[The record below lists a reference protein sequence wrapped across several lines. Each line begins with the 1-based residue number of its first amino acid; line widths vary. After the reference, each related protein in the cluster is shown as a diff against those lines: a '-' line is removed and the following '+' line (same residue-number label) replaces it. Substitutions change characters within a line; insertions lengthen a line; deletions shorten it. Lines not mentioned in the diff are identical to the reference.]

1 MLNHR
6 WPDFFIVGAPRT
18 GTTSL
23 QNYFEEI
30 PNILMCPKESGYFS
44 KLSPGPTI
52 SEENYS
58 NSFQI
63 ASDKQLVGDATAIY
77 LRDPETPQL
86 IHDANP
92 DAKIIIMLRDPV
104 ERAFSHYLM
113 YLRDG
118 YETDSFSNK
127 LKDFIL
133 KKPTSGNFYN
143 YIIMPS
149 FYHKSITRY
158 LNIFGKKNIKILIYE
173 DFSANTIKIVQEILD
188 FLDISGFMPKNI
200 GKKYNEYGKPL
211 GETGRSIIENTTIK
225 NIAKR
230 FLPKSKRTSLQ
241 KTIFNQKGQKPTL
254 NENDTKILQDLF
266 QDDVIQLKK
275 SLNRNLN
282 WIHFPEN

>member
-30 PNILMCPKESGYFS
+30 PDIFMCPKESGYFS

-52 SEENYS
+52 SEENYF
-58 NSFQI
+58 NSFKI
-63 ASDKQLVGDATAIY
+63 ASDKQLIGDATAIY
-77 LRDPETPQL
+77 LRDSETPKL
-86 IHDANP
+86 IHGTNP
-92 DAKIIIMLRDPV
+92 DSKIIILLRDPI

-118 YETDSFSNK
+118 YESDTFSNK
-127 LKDFIL
+127 LKDFIS
-133 KKPTSGNFYN
+133 KKPTTGNFYN

-149 FYHKSITRY
+149 FYHESIIRY
-158 LNIFGKKNIKILIYE
+158 LNIFGEKNVRIWIYE
-173 DFSANTIKIVQEILD
+173 EFSANTPKIVQEILD
-188 FLDISGFMPKNI
+188 FLGVLGFMPKNV

-211 GETGRSIIENTTIK
+211 GETSRSIVENTTIK

-241 KTIFNQKGQKPTL
+241 KTVFNQKGQKPVL
-254 NENDTKILQDLF
+254 CENDIRILQDLF
-266 QDDVIQLKK
+266 QDDVIKLKK
-275 SLNRNLN
+275 LLNRNLN
-282 WIHFPEN
+282 WTHFPEN